1 MLKEFKKFA
10 TKGNVIDMAVGVVI
24 GATFGKI
31 VTSLVKDIIMPPVGL
46 ITGGVDFSQLVIV
59 LKKATETTEAIT
71 LNYGIFIN
79 AVIDFLIV
87 SFSIFFVIRQINKFK
102 KKEEEKPKETPE
114 EIKLLR
120 EIRDELKK
128 V

>member
-79 AVIDFLIV
+79 TVIDFLIV

>member
-1 MLKEFKKFA
+1 
-10 TKGNVIDMAVGVVI
+10 
-24 GATFGKI
+24 
-31 VTSLVKDIIMPPVGL
+31 DIIMPPVGL

-79 AVIDFLIV
+79 TVIDFLIV